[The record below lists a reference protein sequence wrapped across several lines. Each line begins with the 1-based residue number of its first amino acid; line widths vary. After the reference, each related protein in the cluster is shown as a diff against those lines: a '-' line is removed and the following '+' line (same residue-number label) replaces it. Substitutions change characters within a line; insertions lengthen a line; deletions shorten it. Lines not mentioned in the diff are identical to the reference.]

1 MVLEFSFVEYY
12 IEISALD
19 SIKSIETKQSI
30 EVLEDL
36 DALHTVNE
44 F

>member
-1 MVLEFSFVEYY
+1 MVFEFSFVEYY

-19 SIKSIETKQSI
+19 SIKSIE
-30 EVLEDL
+30 VLEDL